1 MWSSGGHGGGHGG
14 TAPAFSFS
22 LLSDVRATKNESSV
36 QMTFCPFGS
45 FSALNGNN
53 HTCLRGWLPP
63 YRIDGGISTPEL
75 QTIKGFFSYHHLSFL
90 LRNSDLPY
98 GLSLS
103 IMWTC
108 RRLLIGHYADSR
120 C

>member
-75 QTIKGFFSYHHLSFL
+75 QTIKGFFFLS
-90 LRNSDLPY
+90 S
-98 GLSLS
+98 SL
-103 IMWTC
+103 ILTP
-108 RRLLIGHYADSR
+108 
-120 C
+120 